1 MTKQGQITKTIE
13 LENYGIKNAKVKYQ
27 LSAKELHDIAIEKG
41 QGVEASSGAL
51 AVHTG
56 EFTGRSPQDRFIV
69 QDDITNDKVWWGN
82 INIPFAPDKFEKLYN
97 KVVEYVLEDKS
108 KVDNTVVMDLFCG
121 TGTIGQLIA
130 KKTGVPLTK
139 GGIERKVARGLLRK
153 IFKWW

>member
-1 MTKQGQITKTIE
+1 MTKQNQITKTIE

-97 KVVEYVLEDKS
+97 KHTFLVLTDLKELKS
-108 KVDNTVVMDLFCG
+108 LICKLFRSQISPYKPSKNLPKQI
-121 TGTIGQLIA
+121 TN
-130 KKTGVPLTK
+130 LT
-139 GGIERKVARGLLRK
+139 
-153 IFKWW
+153 